1 MTENANFRLF
11 NPPAIHQPTGYS
23 QVAEVSGGKTIYISG
38 QIALDPSG
46 TLVGEGDVKAQA
58 EQVFANI
65 NSALAAVGADF
76 NAVIKLGFF
85 LIDITQ
91 LVVVREVRDRY
102 VDRANPPTSTA
113 VEVRR
118 LARDGLLIEVEA
130 VAVVS
135 A

>member
-1 MTENANFRLF
+1 MQESNFRLF

-23 QVAEVSGGKTIYISG
+23 QVAEVTGGKTIYISG

-46 TLVGEGDVKAQA
+46 ALVGAGDLKAQT

-65 NSALAAVGADF
+65 GGALAAVGADF
-76 NAVIKLGFF
+76 NALIKLNIY
-85 LIDITQ
+85 LLDISQ
-91 LVVVREVRDRY
+91 LAVVREVRDRY
-102 VDRANPPTSTA
+102 VNLAHPPTSTA

-130 VAVVS
+130 TGVIPA
-135 A
+135 

>member
-1 MTENANFRLF
+1 MQELNFRLF

-23 QVAEVSGGKTIYISG
+23 QIAEVTGGRTIYLSG

-46 TLVGEGDVKAQA
+46 ALVGAGDLKAQT

-65 NSALAAVGADF
+65 GGALAAVGADF
-76 NAVIKLGFF
+76 NALIKLNIY
-85 LIDITQ
+85 LLDIAQ
-91 LVVVREVRDRY
+91 LAVVREVRDRY
-102 VDRANPPTSTA
+102 VNLAHPPTSTA

-130 VAVVS
+130 TAVIP